1 MRLDMFLKISGLV
14 KRRSLAKT
22 LCDEGA
28 VVINQQPAKA
38 GKLLKV
44 GDIVEIDLWNRHLL
58 IEVLEIPEKKSVK
71 KDGPPLYALLEEQRK
86 SKSIEW

>member
-1 MRLDMFLKISGLV
+1 MRLDIFLKISGLV

-28 VVINQQPAKA
+28 VLINRQPAKG
-38 GKLLKV
+38 GKLLKI

-58 IEVLEIPEKKSVK
+58 IEVLEIPEKKSMK
-71 KDGPPLYALLEEQRK
+71 KDDPPLYKVLEEQRK
-86 SKSIEW
+86 SKRIEW